1 MDKSLKRFSTH
12 LIDLMA
18 HLEISEGIHSD
29 VVFSE
34 PGSGSLSLSLSR
46 MRVRDPAWKPRES
59 PYLIKKRVKLAE
71 GRDKSRR
78 AYYSTPSS

>member
-34 PGSGSLSLSLSR
+34 PGSGSLSLSLTY
-46 MRVRDPAWKPRES
+46 A
-59 PYLIKKRVKLAE
+59 
-71 GRDKSRR
+71 R
-78 AYYSTPSS
+78 ARSSVETAGIPLLN

>member
-34 PGSGSLSLSLSR
+34 PGSGSLSLSLSLTY
-46 MRVRDPAWKPRES
+46 A
-59 PYLIKKRVKLAE
+59 
-71 GRDKSRR
+71 R
-78 AYYSTPSS
+78 ARSSVETAGIPLLN